1 MAQDKVKIVML
12 TGYLGAGKTTLLN
25 HVLANEQGI
34 RAAVIVNDI
43 GEVNLDADLIA
54 GTGAVANLDDI
65 IPLTN
70 GCICCTLADDL
81 AEQLTSIANSG
92 KFDYI
97 IIEASGIC
105 EPIPIA
111 YTISSFCD
119 DGLMEEGAEGAVD
132 AAAGSEGTGA
142 EGTGTVDAEG
152 AGQMGAGTAGVA
164 DADAEGAGRSV
175 DVLDA
180 GASAEDSGEGAE
192 GAVAGG
198 ARLAL
203 DNIVAVVDCARMY
216 EEFNGGAA
224 LLADDIEEDDVE
236 NLLIQQIEFCTTLV
250 MNKADLVT
258 PEQMAELKAIVRSL
272 QKDARII
279 EAVQGEVALDEVL
292 NTGRF
297 SFADAYGSA
306 AWAEA
311 MEHPEEHEDPEVLEY
326 DISTF
331 VYRRRAPFD
340 MERFSALVADW
351 PESVVRCKGIL
362 WRADAPDDCFVFEQA
377 GKHFYLT
384 ENGPFVAAYPVD
396 EQKAAF
402 EEAPQLLDEW
412 DDELGDRQ
420 NKLVFIGRHMDK
432 AEVEARLD
440 ACLAQ

>member
-1 MAQDKVKIVML
+1 MAAQDTVKIVMI

-43 GEVNLDADLIA
+43 GEVNVDADLIA
-54 GTGAVANLDDI
+54 QAGSVMEMDDI

-81 AEQLTSIANSG
+81 AEQLTRIANSG
-92 KFDYI
+92 DFDYI

-111 YTISSFCD
+111 YTISTLC
-119 DGLMEEGAEGAVD
+119 EGG
-132 AAAGSEGTGA
+132 
-142 EGTGTVDAEG
+142 
-152 AGQMGAGTAGVA
+152 A
-164 DADAEGAGRSV
+164 DADADDDDA
-175 DVLDA
+175 A
-180 GASAEDSGEGAE
+180 GANGGAAAA
-192 GAVAGG
+192 GA

-203 DNIVAVVDCARMY
+203 DNIVAVVDCARMFD
-216 EEFNGGAA
+216 EFNGGKA
-224 LLADDIEEDDVE
+224 LLSDDVEEDDVE

-258 PEQMAELKAIVRSL
+258 PEQMAELRAIVRSL
-272 QKDARII
+272 QRDARIV
-279 EAVQGEVALDEVL
+279 EAVRGEVALDEVL

-297 SFADAYGSA
+297 SFQAAYESA

-331 VYRRRAPFD
+331 VYRRRRPFD
-340 MERFSALVADW
+340 MARFSALVDAW
-351 PESVVRCKGIL
+351 PEGVVRCKGVL
-362 WRADAPDDCFVFEQA
+362 WRSDAPDGCFLFEQS

-384 ENGPFVAAYPVD
+384 ENGEFVAAYPEAD
-396 EQKAAF
+396 RAAILA
-402 EEAPQLLDEW
+402 ENPQLSAEW
-412 DDELGDRQ
+412 DVELGDRM
-420 NKLVFIGRHMDK
+420 NKLVFIGRHMDR
-432 AEVEARLD
+432 AEVEQRLD
-440 ACLAQ
+440 ACLAD